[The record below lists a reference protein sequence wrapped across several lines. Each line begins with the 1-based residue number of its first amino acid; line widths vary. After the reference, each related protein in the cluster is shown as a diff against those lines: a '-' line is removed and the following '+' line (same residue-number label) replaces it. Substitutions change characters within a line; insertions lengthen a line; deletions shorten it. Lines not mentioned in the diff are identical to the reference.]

1 MKKLYYGSMVLG
13 LTVLALGSQVT
24 SATTVLAEDVQTTQ
38 EGAKTPE
45 VTTTE
50 NGAKSTHGTWEEAN
64 AKYASDLA
72 DFESYINTFNGD
84 STMLTHIK
92 NRLAEQK
99 AITPKD
105 GKEFAKKFFMLRTL
119 DMDIDEVI
127 QCDVTVKN
135 GDTVLTAKN
144 APIQEGNTAGHGDSF
159 YTTFNSGTKNVVM
172 DDGSKLDVEYNND
185 KDTNY
190 IKKATLTDK
199 DGKITDVPGTAIS
212 FNRSAGSKAAD
223 LLNWAHRAENDMK
236 LLDQS
241 NEAVQAAEKAMPAY
255 INWLKTDGK
264 ASTSDEAIA
273 KGQEYDQKYGNAL
286 PYAPTNKDVFP
297 NPDGTT
303 YVLNFDDITT
313 KPTTDPNKGTS
324 TGNTGNKDNNTTKP
338 VTPTKDDNN
347 KTDQPETKPT
357 ENKTIV
363 AHKTVYVT
371 SPTDD
376 VYLYHEDGTQ
386 VKGRALGKNTSW
398 AADKMMTLDG
408 VKYLRV
414 ATDEW
419 AKVSDGLEIESLNTT
434 VTTNKQATLFTSTGK
449 QVKSRALAANTPW
462 RTDRS
467 AIINGEKMY
476 RVATNEWVSSADIQ

>member
-1 MKKLYYGSMVLG
+1 MVLG
-13 LTVLALGSQVT
+13 LAALALGSQVT
-24 SATTVLAEDVQTTQ
+24 SVTTVLAEEVQTQ
-38 EGAKTPE
+38 EGTKTPE
-45 VTTTE
+45 TTTTE

-72 DFESYINTFNGD
+72 DFEDYLNSFNGD
-84 STMLTHIK
+84 STLLTFIK
-92 NRLAEQK
+92 NKLAEQK
-99 AITPKD
+99 KITPKD
-105 GKEFAKKFFMLRTL
+105 GKEFAKKYFYLGVL
-119 DMDIDEVI
+119 VMDIHEMSRIDI
-127 QCDVTVKN
+127 TVKN
-135 GDTVLTAKN
+135 GDNMLTGKN
-144 APIQEGNTAGHGDSF
+144 AVVQMDTGAHGDAF
-159 YTTFNSGTKNVVM
+159 DTQFAAGTKNVVM
-172 DDGSKLDVEYNND
+172 SDGSLLNIEYGNSDDKND
-185 KDTNY
+185 

-199 DGKITDVPGTAIS
+199 DGKITEIPGSDVS
-212 FNRSAGSKAAD
+212 FAASKGAEAANE
-223 LLNWAHRAENDMK
+223 LNWMNRQADDLK

-241 NEAVQAAEKAMPAY
+241 DARVKAAEEALPTY
-255 INWLKTDGK
+255 LNWLKTTGK
-264 ASTSDEAIA
+264 TTTYDEVKA
-273 KGQEYDQKYGNAL
+273 KSAEFNQKYPL
-286 PYAPTNKDVFP
+286 PYEHVNKDTFP

-303 YVLNFDDITT
+303 YVVKDGDDDVYT
-313 KPTTDPNKGTS
+313 KPTDPDKGTNS
-324 TGNTGNKDNNTTKP
+324 GNTGNSGTNNNTTKP
-338 VTPTKDDNN
+338 ETPNKDNN
-347 KTDQPETKPT
+347 DNQTEQPETKPT